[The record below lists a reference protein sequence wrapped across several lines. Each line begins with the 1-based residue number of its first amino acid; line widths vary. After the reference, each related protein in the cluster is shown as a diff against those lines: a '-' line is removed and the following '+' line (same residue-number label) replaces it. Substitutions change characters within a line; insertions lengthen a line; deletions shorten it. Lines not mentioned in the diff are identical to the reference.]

1 MKKLLKSTTA
11 AIAFAAALATAP
23 VMAEQGVTDTEIVL
37 GGHHDLSGP
46 FAAFSVPAVKA
57 INHYFAEVN
66 AKGGVHG
73 RMLKYVVEDHGYNVS
88 KVGPAVNKLVN
99 KDKIFAMLMAL
110 GTPHN
115 LAAFKIMDPKG
126 IPNVQPLSASA
137 SMLNEP
143 LNSHFAGLSSYTNAI
158 KTAVEYSSG
167 FMKMKQGTGVVC
179 SMYLPTDFGKDVQ
192 AGAKQGAEAAG
203 LKYAAETTHKGDD
216 GDFVGSLSKL
226 KAAGCNIVATALG
239 VRQTLTVLGTAKK
252 MGLADMKF
260 LGSSA
265 SFHTVVAK
273 AGEGKIA
280 EGFYAA
286 AGWQD
291 IEARAID
298 PVVGGWIK
306 SFSESAGA
314 KMMGSGA
321 MLGRSGAEL
330 MVRALEAA
338 GKDLTHASFI
348 AAMETLNYD
357 DVILGNHV
365 KMGPGD
371 HQGATEVFISQVQGA
386 SWKLLAT
393 INE

>member
-1 MKKLLKSTTA
+1 MKKILKSA
-11 AIAFAAALATAP
+11 SLAFAVSTVLAAAP
-23 VMAEQGVTDTEIVL
+23 VMAEQGVSDTEIVL

-99 KDKIFAMLMAL
+99 KDKIFAMFMAL

-143 LNSHFAGLSSYTNAI
+143 YNSHFAGLSSYYDAI
-158 KTAVEYSSG
+158 KTTVGYMAKEHGS
-167 FMKMKQGTGVVC
+167 TVVC
-179 SMYLPTDFGKDVQ
+179 SMYLPTDFGKDIQ
-192 AGAKQGAEAAG
+192 GGAKDGAEAAG
-203 LKYAAETTHKGDD
+203 LKYGAETTHKPDE

-226 KAAGCNIVATALG
+226 KAAGCNLVATALG

-280 EGFYAA
+280 EGFFAA

-291 IEARAID
+291 IEARAGD
-298 PVVGGWIK
+298 PVIGGWIK
-306 SFSESAGA
+306 SFKEAAGD
-314 KMMGSGA
+314 KMMGTGA

-348 AAMETLNYD
+348 AAMETMEYD

-371 HQGATEVFISQVQGA
+371 HQGATEIYVSQVQGA
-386 SWKLLAT
+386 SWKVLTKLG
-393 INE
+393 E

>member
-1 MKKLLKSTTA
+1 MKNMLKSA
-11 AIAFAAALATAP
+11 GLAFAVSTALAATP
-23 VMAEQGVTDTEIVL
+23 VLAEQGVSDTEIVL

-46 FAAFSVPAVKA
+46 FAAFSVPAVAA
-57 INHYFAEVN
+57 INHYFEQVN

-137 SMLNEP
+137 SMLSEP
-143 LNSHFAGLSSYTNAI
+143 FATHFAGLSSYTDAV
-158 KTAVEYSSG
+158 KKGVEYLA
-167 FMKMKQGTGVVC
+167 KEKGVKTVC

-192 AGAKQGAEAAG
+192 LGAKQGAEAAG
-203 LKYAAETTHKGDD
+203 LKYGTETTHKGDD

-226 KAAGCNIVATALG
+226 KAEGCDLVAIALG
-239 VRQTLTVLGTAKK
+239 VRQVLTVLGTAKK
-252 MGLADMKF
+252 MGLSDMSF
-260 LGSSA
+260 IGSSA

-273 AGEGKIA
+273 AGEGKLA

-291 IEARAID
+291 IEARAGD
-298 PVVGGWIK
+298 PVVGDWIK
-306 SFSESAGA
+306 SFTEAAGA
-314 KMMGSGA
+314 KLMGSGA

-330 MVRALEAA
+330 IVRALEAA
-338 GKDLTHASFI
+338 GKDLTQKSFL
-348 AAMETLNYD
+348 AGMESLDYA
-357 DVILGNHV
+357 DVILGNNV
-365 KMGPGD
+365 KMGPDD
-371 HQGATEVFISQVQGA
+371 HQGATEVFISQVQGG
-386 SWKLLAT
+386 SWKLLET
-393 INE
+393 IGE